1 MKLSHFDLN
10 LLRVLDT
17 LLAEKSVT
25 AASHRL
31 GVTQPAVSGS
41 LQRLRDAFDDQL
53 LVRVGQGMELT
64 PKARALIAPVR
75 DALRRAQDV
84 LEIETDFI
92 PSKSQ
97 RTFTVAMSDYCAQI
111 VLPGLV
117 KRIAQE
123 APHLSCIVHETLR
136 LDIVAMEAGEVDL
149 QVRLENLRAFVPG
162 GESRA
167 LRWLP
172 LFNDRLVC
180 VVADDHPIG
189 ASVTIEEYLSY
200 PHVSAGTNQK
210 FTMAHEAH
218 RIANITVRD
227 MITIGSVGR
236 VPYLL
241 SGSRMIA
248 LLPLRLVAP
257 IAGPMGLR
265 VVEPPFDI
273 TPITETAVW
282 HRRSDSDPGHQWLRT
297 TLAEVCLSL
306 PMPKLPDGG
315 RS

>member
-1 MKLSHFDLN
+1 MKFSHFDLN
-10 LLRVLDT
+10 LLRVLDA
-17 LLAEKSVT
+17 LLQEQSVT
-25 AASHRL
+25 VASHRL

-41 LQRLRDAFDDQL
+41 LQRLREAFDDQL
-53 LVRVGQGMELT
+53 LVRAGQGMELT

-75 DALRRAQDV
+75 EALRQVQDV
-84 LEIETDFI
+84 LEVETSFT
-92 PSKSQ
+92 PAKSN

-117 KRIAQE
+117 KRIAE
-123 APHLSCIVHETLR
+123 VAPQVSCVIHETLR
-136 LDIVAMEAGEVDL
+136 LDIAAMEAGDVDL
-149 QVRLENLRAFVPG
+149 QIRLENLRAFVPG

-180 VVADDHPIG
+180 VVAHDHPVG
-189 ASVTIEEYLSY
+189 ETLTIDEYLSY
-200 PHVSAGTNQK
+200 PHASAGTNHRS
-210 FTMAHEAH
+210 TMVHEAH
-218 RIANITVRD
+218 RIANICVRD
-227 MITIGSVGR
+227 MVTIGSVGR

-241 SGSRMIA
+241 DGSKMIA

-257 IAGPMGLR
+257 LIAPLR
-265 VVEPPFDI
+265 LRLVEPPFEI

-282 HRRSDSDPGHQWLRT
+282 HRRSDADPGHQWLRT

-306 PMPKLPDGG
+306 PVPKLANPKP
-315 RS
+315 